1 MPETEEEKIVTER
14 LARCLESGDFAP
26 FARAYAPDAL
36 FDAHVPGWRF
46 QLEGP
51 EAITGQ
57 LRSWWPVQ
65 GRLAAWE
72 VTTSEDGYV
81 VVQFERWWRESDDDV
96 NCRQLHRLRVEAG
109 QVVSDVVYCA
119 GKWGP
124 ALRAEMAAASPPV
137 RP

>member
-26 FARAYAPDAL
+26 FARAYAPDAS

-57 LRSWWPVQ
+57 LRS
-65 GRLAAWE
+65 
-72 VTTSEDGYV
+72 
-81 VVQFERWWRESDDDV
+81 
-96 NCRQLHRLRVEAG
+96 C
-109 QVVSDVVYCA
+109 
-119 GKWGP
+119 
-124 ALRAEMAAASPPV
+124 
-137 RP
+137 